1 MQLQTREYDG
11 IMVVKIPDSRLDYN
25 NANGFKNAMLNLADQ
40 GFNRFAVDMADVEFM
55 DSRGLSSF
63 LSLFRATGKGG
74 AMALFLV
81 QEPVRKIFTLTRTE
95 RIIQIHSNL
104 EEALTSLRRPAGT

>member
-1 MQLQTREYDG
+1 MQLQNRDCDG
-11 IMVVKIPDSRLDYN
+11 IMTVKIPDSRLDYN
-25 NANGFKNAMLNLADQ
+25 NANGFKNAMLNFVDQ
-40 GFNRFAVDMADVEFM
+40 GFNKFAVDMADVEFM

-81 QEPVRKIFTLTRTE
+81 QEPVRKIFSLTRTD
-95 RIIQIHSNL
+95 RIVQIHPSL
-104 EEALTSLRRPAGT
+104 EDALAALRSQARS